1 MSAGALLVARLFLG
15 LPFVIWGMMKL
26 RGGEAQLVPVL
37 AKMGLPDARALAFLI
52 GACELLGG
60 VAVCIGYPVLMV
72 CSLLG
77 VWCLLTGYM
86 SHKGD
91 INQLLAHVGLAGGFF
106 LLAAVGPGSLSLF
119 GGTPTGFFAYL
130 R

>member
-1 MSAGALLVARLFLG
+1 
-15 LPFVIWGMMKL
+15 MKL
-26 RGGEAQLVPVL
+26 RGGETQMVPVL
-37 AKMGLPDARALAFLI
+37 AKMGLPDARVLAFLI

-86 SHKGD
+86 SHKVISISYWRTWD
-91 INQLLAHVGLAGGFF
+91 WPVAPSCSLPWDRARYHCSAGPRQ
-106 LLAAVGPGSLSLF
+106 ASLRTCAEITQHPFTMELDYVRQDNC
-119 GGTPTGFFAYL
+119 P
-130 R
+130 